1 MGLGHAALGASEV
14 TVVINKKRGM
24 SAFMVCTAQ
33 RHSRGLGGHLNYLS
47 HSVAFPVTSFSQISH
62 IKETPVYI
70 AKHSLAFTVSP
81 HHWQLLYSVEKEP
94 EASGIGDFR
103 PSF

>member
-1 MGLGHAALGASEV
+1 MGLRHAALGASEM
-14 TVVINKKRGM
+14 TVVIDKKRGIP
-24 SAFMVCTAQ
+24 AFKICTTQ
-33 RHSRGLGGHLNYLS
+33 RHGRGLGRHIDYFS
-47 HSVAFPVTSFSQISH
+47 HSIFFPVTSLPQISQI
-62 IKETPVYI
+62 KLTPVYI